1 MAKSRYTPIPTILSE
16 TKNGRPGFPI
26 QRSTRYPE
34 LPLDVNDTYAYTTQG
49 DRLDL
54 LAQEFY
60 GDISLWWIIAAGNPE
75 VLSLNSLFI
84 PVGTEIRIPANVS
97 LAKSLFNTLNRV

>member
-1 MAKSRYTPIPTILSE
+1 MASRYQKTPTILSQ
-16 TKNGRPGFPI
+16 TKRGRRGFQI

-34 LPLDVNDTYAYTTQG
+34 IPLDVNDTYAYTTEG

-84 PVGTEIRIPANVS
+84 PVGTEIRIPSNVS
-97 LAKSLFNTLNRV
+97 LAKSLFNSLNRI

>member
-1 MAKSRYTPIPTILSE
+1 MASRYQNTPIILSP
-16 TKNGRPGFPI
+16 TKNEKRGFPI

-34 LPLDVNDTYAYTTQG
+34 IPLDVNDIYAYTTEG

-54 LAQEFY
+54 LAQQFY
-60 GDISLWWIIAAGNPE
+60 GDISLWCIISAGNPE

-84 PVGTEIRIPANVS
+84 PVGTEIRIPSNVS
-97 LAKSLFNTLNRV
+97 LAKSLFNSLNRI

>member
-1 MAKSRYTPIPTILSE
+1 MARYQNTPIIRSQP
-16 TKNGRPGFPI
+16 KRGRLGKQI

-34 LPLDVNDTYAYTTQG
+34 IPLDVNDIYAYTTEG

-60 GDISLWWIIAAGNPE
+60 GDPSLWWIISAGNPDTIP
-75 VLSLNSLFI
+75 LNSLFI
-84 PVGTEIRIPANVS
+84 PTGTEIRIPTNVS
-97 LAKSLFNTLNRV
+97 LAKSLFNRLNRI

>member
-1 MAKSRYTPIPTILSE
+1 MASRYQNTPTILSPI
-16 TKNGRPGFPI
+16 KNGKRGFPI

-34 LPLDVNDTYAYTTQG
+34 IPLDVNDTYAYTTEG

-60 GDISLWWIIAAGNPE
+60 GDASLWWIISAGNPDTIP
-75 VLSLNSLFI
+75 LNSLFI

-97 LAKSLFNTLNRV
+97 LAKSLFNSLNRI

>member
-1 MAKSRYTPIPTILSE
+1 MSRYINTPIILSPS
-16 TKNGRPGFPI
+16 KNRRREFPI

-34 LPLDVNDTYAYTTQG
+34 IPTDVNDIYAYTTEG

-54 LAQEFY
+54 LAQQFY
-60 GDISLWWIIAAGNPE
+60 GDISLWWIIATGNPE

-84 PVGTEIRIPANVS
+84 PVGTEIRIPTNIS
-97 LAKSLFNTLNRV
+97 LAKSLFNDINRI